1 MVVVKTCCCCMRPTP
16 RWAMCSLVKVKYDC
30 TWGRTTCWD
39 QSKCAYS
46 PTLRFNLKEKYFT
59 KANVDYVFE
68 KGEQYKSKS
77 NPRRMF
83 LLDFNN
89 LLLCVFWSRITLK
102 LHSFSWSNNNNKK
115 IGMCGEKL
123 SIFSTWIEFLHLN
136 CSNQY
141 SLEKARLKSSFSTEW
156 VHVWWFL
163 LCVPTLIYICSMLN
177 KLSCSSI
184 HPLLSLCS
192 RFLSPLHLT
201 LTVLIFSAQGGK
213 STFLCGT
220 KLQTR
225 RWLHFKT
232 YLLNLIFPPCFPLL
246 LYWDLSDSTVT
257 VCSLTSTFSAWTP
270 VFCSLFYLNLWN

>member
-1 MVVVKTCCCCMRPTP
+1 
-16 RWAMCSLVKVKYDC
+16 
-30 TWGRTTCWD
+30 
-39 QSKCAYS
+39 
-46 PTLRFNLKEKYFT
+46 
-59 KANVDYVFE
+59 
-68 KGEQYKSKS
+68 
-77 NPRRMF
+77 
-83 LLDFNN
+83 
-89 LLLCVFWSRITLK
+89 
-102 LHSFSWSNNNNKK
+102 
-115 IGMCGEKL
+115 MCGKSL
-123 SIFSTWIEFLHLN
+123 YIFYMDWVFT
-136 CSNQY
+136 Y
-141 SLEKARLKSSFSTEW
+141 SLEKARLKANFLPSES
-156 VHVWWFL
+156 VWWFL